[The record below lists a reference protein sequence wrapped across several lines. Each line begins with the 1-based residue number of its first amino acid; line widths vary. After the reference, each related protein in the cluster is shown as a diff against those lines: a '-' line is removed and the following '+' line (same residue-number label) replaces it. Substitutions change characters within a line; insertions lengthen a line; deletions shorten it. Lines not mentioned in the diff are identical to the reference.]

1 MKLYRHAAARR
12 ISRNDQRIIDQLN
25 RRSDYAVI
33 MLAAFGYEETPLPKL
48 DARPARREAQ
58 P

>member
-1 MKLYRHAAARR
+1 VKTYRHAAARR
-12 ISRNDQRIIDQLN
+12 MSRNDQRIIDQLN

-33 MLAAFGYEETPLPKL
+33 MLAAFGYEEMTLPKL